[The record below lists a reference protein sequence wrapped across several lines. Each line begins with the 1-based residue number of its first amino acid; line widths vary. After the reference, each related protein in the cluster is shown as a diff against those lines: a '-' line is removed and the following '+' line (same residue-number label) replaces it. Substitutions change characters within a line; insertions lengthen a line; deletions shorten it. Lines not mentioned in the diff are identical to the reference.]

1 MAKDIGS
8 SFFPK
13 FIAVCCFVLFLNVFL
28 FSSSNTARMGA
39 QIGVGTVGAAAGFM
53 IGTANA
59 CCLGCV
65 SSVGNPHLKDLKF
78 ISGTM
83 TTGGL
88 FGTVVGGTA
97 GVYFMG
103 NAMIDDDK
111 KIQNPWQTFGGTMA
125 GGFASC
131 AAGYILDFTMHKI
144 RGEDSIRPGS
154 FYLVGLMLS
163 PIAETFA
170 YHQIV
175 NETQENPPVFFQIA
189 VSF

>member
-8 SFFPK
+8 SIFSK
-13 FIAVCCFVLFLNVFL
+13 LIAVCCFVLSLNVFL

-53 IGTANA
+53 VGTANA

-88 FGTVVGGTA
+88 FGTVIGGTA
-97 GVYFMG
+97 GVYLMG
-103 NAMIDDDK
+103 NLMLDSDK
-111 KIQNPWQTFGGTMA
+111 SIENPWQTFGGTIA
-125 GGFASC
+125 VGFASC

-144 RGEDSIRPGS
+144 RGEDSVRPGS

-170 YHQIV
+170 YHQFAD
-175 NETQENPPVFFQIA
+175 EKQKTPPIIFQIA